1 LSYGAADIAI
11 RDLEREVPVHLPGH
25 LHDRFGELVDEA
37 YESGRLPATVGYM
50 QHYRPKTV
58 STRQFLHLFTGCNDI
73 VPKHLRETVSE
84 LYFQEFG
91 ADLKPQHVGAY
102 RSAARRLDELRLGRS
117 ELALW

>member
-11 RDLEREVPVHLPGH
+11 RNLEREVPVHLPGH
-25 LHDRFGELVDEA
+25 LRDRFGELVDEA
-37 YESGRLPATVGYM
+37 WESGQLPATVGYM
-50 QHYRPKTV
+50 QRYRPKTV
-58 STRQFLHLFTGCNDI
+58 STRQFLGLFAGCSDI
-73 VPKHLRETVSE
+73 MPRALREAVSE

-91 ADLKPQHVGAY
+91 ADLRPQHVGAY